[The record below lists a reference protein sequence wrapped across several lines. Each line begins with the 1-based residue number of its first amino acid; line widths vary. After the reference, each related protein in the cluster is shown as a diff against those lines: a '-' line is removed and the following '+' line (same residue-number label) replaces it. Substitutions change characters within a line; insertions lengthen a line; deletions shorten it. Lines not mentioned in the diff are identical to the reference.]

1 MKANRPGNHIF
12 VFIAAFLLTTAF
24 SHNLWAYFP
33 GYEKIL
39 DSGLVQQA
47 KGVEGASVIVTL
59 KSGRE
64 IKDLYSSD
72 DSIRLKSVQNNVLQI
87 QEKVVSRMEPQMGA
101 IKSQLKNVPIFSARL
116 SGEGLMGLAAM
127 DEVAFIEEDRPLQ
140 LFTAQGIPL
149 IQPGTYRDSAGGAG
163 VAIAVIDDG
172 FNYNHPALGGGGFP
186 NAKIIGGYDFG
197 DNDADPMEGVRPDKE
212 GNLRTDTHGT
222 CCAGIAAGI
231 NTNAGFYQGGVAP
244 KAKIYAL
251 KVATQKGNIPTSGL
265 IKAWDWCITHQNDDP
280 NNPIMVVSVSMGE
293 STFQASTMC
302 DDRRPSIGQITE
314 AVVARGMAVFVASG
328 NDSQRNSVACTACIS
343 HTISVGAV
351 FDAAIPIGQ
360 NVMTAPDQVTYYSN
374 SSEILDLLAPSH
386 NACTPAAP
394 GSEYDQSFGG
404 TSAACPY
411 AAGAAAVIQ
420 SHHKSTTGKF
430 LTVQDL
436 RKLMTENGDPI
447 LDPKSGITKPRVN
460 ISKSILAIGASGNGS
475 ADAAADAPEPSS
487 TGRSNVEEVRQSEKP
502 KKDGSDDEYQTII
515 DF

>member
-1 MKANRPGNHIF
+1 MKINRTGSRIF
-12 VFIAAFLLTTAF
+12 LFIAIFLLTTAF
-24 SHNLWAYFP
+24 SHNVRAFFP
-33 GYEKIL
+33 GHEKII
-39 DSGLVQQA
+39 DPGLIQQA

-59 KSGRE
+59 KDGSE
-64 IKDLYSSD
+64 INDLYSPNNSVQ
-72 DSIRLKSVQNNVLQI
+72 LKSVQNNVLQI
-87 QEKVVSRMEPQMGA
+87 QEKVVSRMAPGMGA
-101 IKSQLKNVPIFSARL
+101 IKSKLKNLPIFSARL
-116 SGEGLMGLAAM
+116 SGEGLMGLAGM

-149 IQPGTYRDSAGGAG
+149 MQPGTYRESAGGAG

-197 DNDADPMEGVRPDKE
+197 DNDADPMQNARPDKE

-231 NTNAGFYQGGVAP
+231 NTHAGSYQGGVAP
-244 KAKIYAL
+244 EAKIYAL
-251 KVATQKGNIPTSGL
+251 KLVNKKGNMPTSNL

-280 NNPIMVVSVSMGE
+280 HNPIMVVSVSMGQT
-293 STFQASTMC
+293 TFQASSFC
-302 DDRRPSIGQITE
+302 DNRRPSIKQMTE

-328 NDSQRNSVACTACIS
+328 NDSQRNSVSCAACIS

-351 FDAAIPIGQ
+351 YDAAIPFGPNFI
-360 NVMTAPDQVTYYSN
+360 TTPDQVAFYSN
-374 SSEILDLLAPSH
+374 SSEILDLLAPSD

-394 GSEYDQSFGG
+394 GNVYFQTFNG

-420 SHHKSTTGKF
+420 SHHRKTTGKF
-430 LTVQDL
+430 LTVQEL
-436 RKLMTENGDPI
+436 RKLMTDNGDPVRDI
-447 LDPKSGITKPRVN
+447 KSGITKPRVN
-460 ISKSILAIGASGNGS
+460 ISKSIAAIGTTGSNSEGGS
-475 ADAAADAPEPSS
+475 AGTSERGS
-487 TGRSNVEEVRQSEKP
+487 TGLSDNSHPLEKP
-502 KKDGSDDEYQTII
+502 KKAGSDGEYKTII